1 MNIFHIIWMLVI
13 GLIVGMLARLLLP
26 GAQHVGLLMTA
37 FFGIV
42 GSFVGGFL
50 GSLIK
55 KPNPDEK
62 FHPAGM
68 LMSVVGTV
76 IVFFLAEKLFPNL

>member
-1 MNIFHIIWMLVI
+1 MFII

-26 GAQHVGLLMTA
+26 GGQHISLFMTA
-37 FFGIV
+37 VFGII
-42 GSFVGGFL
+42 GSFVGGFI
-50 GSLIK
+50 GAMIK

-68 LMSVVGTV
+68 LMSIIGTILV
-76 IVFFLAEKLFPNL
+76 LFIAERVFPNM